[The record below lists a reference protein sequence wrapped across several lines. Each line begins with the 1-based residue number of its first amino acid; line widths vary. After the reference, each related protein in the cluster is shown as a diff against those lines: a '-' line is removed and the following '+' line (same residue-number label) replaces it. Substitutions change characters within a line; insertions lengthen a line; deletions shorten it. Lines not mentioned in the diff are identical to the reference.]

1 MLEAEEAAEIRVLRR
16 QGKTIREIGRM
27 LDVSR
32 NTVRRA
38 DGVKLVRASSTPV
51 SINGEGSD

>member
-1 MLEAEEAAEIRVLRR
+1 LRR